1 LPVSDSALSATA
13 LRTRILASAHVPY
26 QGYAE
31 STVSLGLPS
40 LPDLTGVSMLLD
52 GTTDQY
58 TWYRSPEHWRAEVS
72 TPAGED
78 DTYQA
83 GAVTYLWDYS
93 RNLLTRI
100 EGLPPVRLP
109 RAADL
114 LPPALG
120 RRLLA
125 LATGSGRLSRL
136 PSRRIAGID
145 AAGLRVRA
153 TDPRTTIAAVD
164 IWTDPVNG
172 LPVAVQVFARGS
184 SRAVVTSSFLQLS
197 ESRPALSAVTPNPAP
212 GVGITA
218 ADLPD
223 VADIL
228 SGIGPTLPGRFAGLP
243 RSQIRDGFT
252 WIGVYGTGFS
262 RFAVIPLP
270 GHVGDQALSTALAAG
285 AEQIESPDG
294 TVVMIHT
301 PLVTVAL
308 ASSRYGG
315 PVFLLAGPVTGV
327 LLEKA
332 AAQVLTRAVSVP

>member
-1 LPVSDSALSATA
+1 
-13 LRTRILASAHVPY
+13 
-26 QGYAE
+26 
-31 STVSLGLPS
+31 
-40 LPDLTGVSMLLD
+40 
-52 GTTDQY
+52 
-58 TWYRSPEHWRAEVS
+58 
-72 TPAGED
+72 
-78 DTYQA
+78 
-83 GAVTYLWDYS
+83 
-93 RNLLTRI
+93 
-100 EGLPPVRLP
+100 
-109 RAADL
+109 
-114 LPPALG
+114 
-120 RRLLA
+120 
-125 LATGSGRLSRL
+125 
-136 PSRRIAGID
+136 
-145 AAGLRVRA
+145 
-153 TDPRTTIAAVD
+153 VD

-332 AAQVLTRAVSVP
+332 AAQVLRRPLSVP